1 MPSPSQIIVATD
13 FSPAS
18 IAALQYAA
26 PIARIFHAQV
36 TLLHVFQYAPKHRY
50 SVSVAW
56 MSESIRKEAV
66 YKLDE
71 AKRDLQR
78 LGIDS
83 QTVMVDDGDPVQQ
96 ILSFAQRYQSPIL
109 VMGTHA
115 VAGME
120 RFLLGS
126 TAEEVLRT
134 ARSPVV
140 TVGPHVAFATKDS
153 PHLQKILFA
162 TDLSNASLA
171 SIPFLLAVKKAC
183 GARLRVLHVADH
195 SAPEQQELQ
204 RFEPVQAALQHA
216 DNVDYFTL
224 HRADVSYAVV
234 GEAEE
239 YSADL
244 IVLGVRHAPERAT
257 HLAAKIAYQI
267 IAAAP
272 CAVLTISS

>member
-1 MPSPSQIIVATD
+1 MPAPTHIIVATD

-18 IAALQYAA
+18 NAALPYAA
-26 PIARIFHAQV
+26 PIARLFHAEV

-50 SVSVAW
+50 SVSVEW

-71 AKRDLQR
+71 GKRDLQR
-78 LGIDS
+78 LGVDAR
-83 QTVMVDDGDPVQQ
+83 TVMVEGGDPVQQ
-96 ILSFAQRYQSPIL
+96 ILGFAQTYQSPIL
-109 VMGTHA
+109 VIGTHA

-134 ARSPVV
+134 ARSPVIS
-140 TVGPHVAFATKDS
+140 VGPHVGSATKDS
-153 PHLQKILFA
+153 LCLQKILFA
-162 TDLSNASLA
+162 TDLSKASLA
-171 SIPFLLAVKKAC
+171 SIPFLLELQKLS
-183 GARLRVLHVADH
+183 GARLRVVHIADH

-204 RFEPVQAALQHA
+204 RFEPIRTALAHT
-216 DNVDYFTL
+216 DNVEYLTL
-224 HRADVSYAVV
+224 HGKDVSHAIVD
-234 GEAEE
+234 EAQE

-257 HLAAKIAYQI
+257 HFAAKIAFQI

-272 CAVLTISS
+272 CAVLTVSS

>member
-1 MPSPSQIIVATD
+1 MPAPTQIIVATD

-18 IAALQYAA
+18 SAALRYAA
-26 PIARIFHAQV
+26 PMARIFRAQV

-50 SVSVAW
+50 SVSVEW

-78 LGIDS
+78 LGIDA
-83 QTVMVDDGDPVQQ
+83 QTVMVEGGNPAQE
-96 ILSFAQRYQSPIL
+96 ILGFAQTFESPIL
-109 VMGTHA
+109 LMGTHA

-126 TAEEVLRT
+126 TAEEVLRA
-134 ARSPVV
+134 ARSRVV
-140 TVGPHVAFATKDS
+140 TVGPHVAFAKVDS
-153 PHLQKILFA
+153 PRLRKILFA

-171 SIPFLLAVKKAC
+171 SIPSLLELQKLS
-183 GARLRVLHVADH
+183 GARLRVIHVADH
-195 SAPEQQELQ
+195 SAPEERELD
-204 RFEPVQAALQHA
+204 RFKPVQAALQHVE
-216 DNVDYFTL
+216 NVDYFTL
-224 HRADVSYAVV
+224 HGSVSHAVV
-234 GEAEE
+234 NEAEE

-257 HLAAKIAYQI
+257 HFAAKIAYQI

>member
-1 MPSPSQIIVATD
+1 MPAPTQIIVATD

-18 IAALQYAA
+18 NAALQYAA

-50 SVSVAW
+50 SVSVEW

-71 AKRDLQR
+71 GKRDLHR
-78 LGIDS
+78 LGVDA
-83 QTVMVDDGDPVQQ
+83 QTLMVEDGDPVQQ
-96 ILSFAQRYQSPIL
+96 ILSFAQTYQSPIL
-109 VMGTHA
+109 LMGTHA
-115 VAGME
+115 IAGME

-134 ARSPVV
+134 AHSPVI
-140 TVGPHVAFATKDS
+140 TVGPHVAFPTKDS
-153 PHLQKILFA
+153 LRLQKILFA
-162 TDLSNASLA
+162 TDLSKASLA
-171 SIPFLLAVKKAC
+171 AIPFLLELQKLC
-183 GARLRVLHVADH
+183 GACLRVVHIAEH

-204 RFEPVQAALQHA
+204 RFEPVRTALAHTG
-216 DNVDYFTL
+216 NVEYLTL
-224 HRADVSYAVV
+224 HGKEVSHAIVN
-234 GEAEE
+234 EAQE

-257 HLAAKIAYQI
+257 HFAAKIAYQI
-267 IAAAP
+267 IAAVP
-272 CAVLTISS
+272 CAVLTISP